1 MSKRHGL
8 LYRLEIT
15 AMTNASDEQERNQA
29 IAKAYA
35 LLIRWGKERLKRKA
49 KEANELVDD
58 KMGHDGN
65 GR

>member
-1 MSKRHGL
+1 
-8 LYRLEIT
+8 
-15 AMTNASDEQERNQA
+15 MTNASDEQERHQA

-49 KEANELVDD
+49 KEANEQVDD
-58 KMGHDGN
+58 KMGYDGN